1 MTKEF
6 WGCTGCDHSGYNEFC
21 TECGTCV
28 NGSNYEKSCC
38 YTCDGCTH
46 ALFNDGD
53 WVCELRGCTC
63 EDLDHCDDFKWR
75 SDRA

>member
-1 MTKEF
+1 MAEF
-6 WGCTGCDHSGYNEFC
+6 FGCSECDHEYTEFC
-21 TECGTCV
+21 SECGTCV

-46 ALFNDGD
+46 ALFTDGD

-63 EDLDHCDDFKWR
+63 EDLDYCDDFKWR

>member
-1 MTKEF
+1 MAKEF
-6 WGCTGCDHSGYNEFC
+6 WGCTGCDHSRYDEFR

-63 EDLDHCDDFKWR
+63 EDLDYCDDFKWR